1 MAKKKKPESMLTRQ
15 RRLLREQR
23 AKNAAAKKAQEK
35 AAKAPKKLPGK
46 GKTTANK
53 PKAQYQRGLRRDRI
67 ARQQLENFG
76 RAFKKTLKQGAA
88 KDKLKEAAK
97 GTKGKTVRTAQGK
110 GELVKRTTNQPANQR
125 IQRVNVKVDPPKQ
138 LPAAKTPKALPA
150 GKTKALPS
158 QTGRRAKAKTKAET
172 AAKGTRGTKTNVR
185 GGRGLPK
192 QTPKLPPASNLKD
205 GVRKVSKVLKPVSPA
220 LRGIAQVA
228 GPLAL
233 TLEAFQQ
240 AEGLTKSLQKGEGIA
255 RLLSGGVKSEPL
267 PPNAKAKPANRSER
281 GAGSRAKVT
290 RKKKSPQPTSSST
303 TPKTNRRGRP
313 VTKPANRGLSNIPKK
328 EGTGMGSPND
338 TKRVTPLKPAGKVSS
353 TPKLSLKEAAYAR
366 DARNRDYDRLRDEGK
381 TKEAEALG
389 KKIAA
394 DARKKPSDS
403 PNSSKANPFRA
414 PQGKERKDRFS
425 RDVAELRSMRK
436 KQKKKK
442 APQSRALRVGWKGN
456 RNY

>member
-23 AKNAAAKKAQEK
+23 AKKAAAKKAQEK

-53 PKAQYQRGLRRDRI
+53 PKAKLQRGLRRDRM

-88 KDKLKEAAK
+88 QDKLKKAAK
-97 GTKGKTVRTAQGK
+97 GTKSNTVRTAQGK
-110 GELVKRTTNQPANQR
+110 PELVKRSSSAVTKPKGGPLAKKGGLVKSPGSTATDGR
-125 IQRVNVKVDPPKQ
+125 IQRVKVKVDPPKQ
-138 LPAAKTPKALPA
+138 LKGKPQPKALPPAKKALPGAKTPKALKGAVKKA
-150 GKTKALPS
+150 GGLKNLIAQGIALELAGS
-158 QTGRRAKAKTKAET
+158 LAET
-172 AAKGTRGTKTNVR
+172 IGQPGQSRMS
-185 GGRGLPK
+185 
-192 QTPKLPPASNLKD
+192 KL
-205 GVRKVSKVLKPVSPA
+205 
-220 LRGIAQVA
+220 GIQ
-228 GPLAL
+228 GP
-233 TLEAFQQ
+233 T
-240 AEGLTKSLQKGEGIA
+240 
-255 RLLSGGVKSEPL
+255 
-267 PPNAKAKPANRSER
+267 
-281 GAGSRAKVT
+281 
-290 RKKKSPQPTSSST
+290 KKKTQNKPT
-303 TPKTNRRGRP
+303 TPAKKTNRRGRA
-313 VTKPANRGLSNIPKK
+313 VTKPAKRGMSNIPPK
-328 EGTGMGSPND
+328 EGTGKGSPND
-338 TKRVTPLKPAGKVSS
+338 TKRVAPLKPAGKVSS
-353 TPKLSLKEAAYAR
+353 TSKPSTKKLSLKEAAYAK
-366 DARNRDYDRLRDEGK
+366 DARNKEYDRLRKAGK

-436 KQKKKK
+436 KQKKTKT
-442 APQSRALRVGWKGN
+442 PQSRALRVGWKGN